1 MKKYDLNILLTNQ
14 CNLECF
20 SCDHYCGY
28 NNDHY
33 YISLNDLEK
42 NIKIIKQKMKNLQN
56 IILIGGEPL
65 LHPQIIE
72 ICTLLRKYFPK
83 KQISIGTNGIKLFN
97 FNTSKIEFLV
107 KKLMIDINISIY
119 PLYLKEYDILFDT
132 LEKNNIPF
140 GYQCSKVN
148 FSKITLDKNGN
159 QKQNDSTLCE
169 KMKGDFIFTLYKN
182 KIYSCCVSCCMDA
195 FNFSE
200 EENIDY
206 INIFSLQNELNLFNL
221 FKIKQNRCKYC
232 VCSSEPIIWHKYKNK
247 NNLFK
252 TLKELFLYDY
262 NEYEYIK
269 NDLSDVK
276 DILINKKY
284 LNLIDKNFKYETQ
297 KIIDRYYSKKDIF
310 ILIDSN
316 NFNIKSIMNL
326 DNKYNNENIYI
337 VLFKNNLNNLEK
349 FYDIFNRENTKN
361 NYFLYRIFNLQNF
374 FALLNNKSYGKNKQ
388 IEELK

>member
-1 MKKYDLNILLTNQ
+1 MKKYNLNILLTNQ

-42 NIKIIKQKMKNLQN
+42 NIKIIKQKMKNLQD

-72 ICTLLRKYFPK
+72 ICILLRKYFPK
-83 KQISIGTNGIKLFN
+83 KLISIGTNGIKLFK
-97 FNTSKIEFLV
+97 FDISKIDFLV
-107 KKLMIDINISIY
+107 KQLNIDINISIY
-119 PLYLKEYDILFDT
+119 PIFLKEYDILF
-132 LEKNNIPF
+132 NNLKKQDIPF

-159 QKQNDSTLCE
+159 QRQNNSILCE
-169 KMKGDFIFTLYKN
+169 KMQQDYIFTLYKN
-182 KIYSCCVSCCMDA
+182 KIYSCCISCCMDA
-195 FNFSE
+195 FNLPE
-200 EENIDY
+200 IKNIDY
-206 INIFSLQNELNLFNL
+206 INIFSLQNELELFNL

-247 NNLFK
+247 NDLFK

-269 NDLSDVK
+269 NDISDIK
-276 DILINKKY
+276 DILNNKKY
-284 LNLIDKNFKYETQ
+284 LKLIDKNFKYETK
-297 KIIDRYYSKKDIF
+297 KIINRYFSKKDIF
-310 ILIDSN
+310 ILINSN
-316 NFNIKSIMNL
+316 NYNINFIDIL
-326 DNKYNNENIYI
+326 ENKYNKENIYI
-337 VLFKNNLNNLEK
+337 VLFKNNLNNLDK
-349 FYDIFNRENTKN
+349 FYDIFNEENTKN
-361 NYFLYRIFNLQNF
+361 NYFLYRIFSLQNF
-374 FALLNNKSYGKNKQ
+374 FELLNNKSYGKIKK